1 MKHIFTRN
9 GFTLIELL
17 AVVLIIGILT
27 SVAVP
32 KYNRAMR
39 RSEAM
44 EALVNL
50 RALFDS
56 ARRAKTANTNLAPQ
70 NLTLSHVD
78 IDFFG
83 ASDQYS
89 NTFKSGNYT
98 YRFLADGVSATHD
111 NDGNGTYTFK
121 MYYKFNGKKD
131 VLTCSYSGSY
141 LWLCENFADL
151 DSASGA
157 YIIE

>member
-1 MKHIFTRN
+1 MKNSRK

-44 EALVNL
+44 EAMVNL

-56 ARRAKTANTNLAPQ
+56 ARRAKTANTNIAPQ
-70 NLTLSHVD
+70 NLTLAYMD

-83 ASDQYS
+83 AADQHS
-89 NTFKSGNYT
+89 STFKSGNYT
-98 YRFLADGVSATHD
+98 YQFLSDGVSATHD

-121 MYYKFNGKKD
+121 FHYKLNGEKD
-131 VLTCSYSGSY
+131 VLTCSYTGDY
-141 LWLCENFADL
+141 QWLCENFGELTD
-151 DSASGA
+151 GV
-157 YIIE
+157 YIVE